1 MFVTYLFIERHC
13 FEFPFRWFT
22 FYTRNATKQ
31 VIIFLFCYLLKDF
44 DSYEHGRGRRQAKL
58 ANTTRKDTATVD
70 VMSKINKLLTE
81 GRLQLCQSKGD
92 NCLSGSPGPPGP
104 PGQRGEKGDRGRK
117 GKRGAH
123 GNKGDRGIMGAPG
136 KSGKQGIMGTVG
148 PKGRW
153 SWTQRPKRRHRVRW
167 NAGNQRR
174 AWWID
179 FSSCCCCFT
188 DKPTVNESET
198 ASFQCSVS
206 GNPEPAVVWSKRGN
220 LSEVNT
226 SAVSRGR
233 LLLKSVKAR
242 HSGEYQCS
250 ATNILG
256 HAQTLVQLVVNG
268 EPFVKH

>member
-1 MFVTYLFIERHC
+1 M
-13 FEFPFRWFT
+13 
-22 FYTRNATKQ
+22 
-31 VIIFLFCYLLKDF
+31 IFLFHYLLKDF
-44 DSYEHGRGRRQAKL
+44 DSYEHGRERRQANL

-92 NCLSGSPGPPGP
+92 NCLSGPPGPPGP
-104 PGQRGEKGDRGRK
+104 PGPRGEKGDRGRK

-148 PKGRW
+148 PKGDPGLKGQKGDTGPTGMPGAKGEPGE
-153 SWTQRPKRRHRVRW
+153 SISAPVVAVSPT
-167 NAGNQRR
+167 NL
-174 AWWID
+174 
-179 FSSCCCCFT
+179 
-188 DKPTVNESET
+188 TVNESET

-206 GNPEPAVVWSKRGN
+206 GNPEPAVVWSKMGD
-220 LSEVNT
+220 LSEVSK

-233 LLLKSVKAR
+233 LLLKNVKAR

-268 EPFVKH
+268 ESFVKH